1 MSIKDLAQALNCNT
15 QIIKDSIEGL
25 IYNKN
30 FNPELERDKG
40 VLISTI
46 ANSKNLDD
54 KDEFKINLN
63 FSIAKRKFITLPI
76 KILKKNCKV
85 FVDDGDNKFED
96 FMRKNRDNFV
106 QSTIIRIIKSKPDGL
121 TSHDSLI
128 DEVSL

>member
-63 FSIAKRKFITLPI
+63 LSIAKRKFITLPI
-76 KILKKNCKV
+76 KILKKNCKE

-106 QSTIIRIIKSKPDGL
+106 QSTIIRIIKSNLMD
-121 TSHDSLI
+121 
-128 DEVSL
+128 